1 MTNEAL
7 TFVISIAGGII
18 SLSFIIIG
26 FFLSRLVGDLRNCI
40 EETGK
45 NKGKIELVEQQQRND
60 TRRIEEMTQLELKQM
75 SSSVSHLSKDV
86 SDLSKSVNILVL
98 SLAKKGIEENGN

>member
-1 MTNEAL
+1 MSNDTL
-7 TFVISIAGGII
+7 IFIIGIAGSII

-26 FFLSRLVGDLRNCI
+26 FFLSRLVGDVRHCI

-60 TRRIEEMTQLELKQM
+60 TKRIEEMTQLELKQM
-75 SSSVSHLSKDV
+75 SHSVNELSKN
-86 SDLSKSVNILVL
+86 VNILVV
-98 SLAKKGIEENGN
+98 SLAQKGIDRNGSSKN